1 MTTTPPPRPDDAP
14 AAAAADRGADAAAD
28 RSADSAA
35 RPRFGAARTVVAV
48 LLGLLVAWFL
58 WDGLSSLVGLPAQF
72 EALGIADRT
81 PWLVLVAGL
90 IAPPLIFGLSI
101 LLARRQPLAQFTLV
115 LIVALG
121 AIATTRLSLIATA
134 ASLSGG

>member
-1 MTTTPPPRPDDAP
+1 MTTTPPPRPDDALPVAAVTAADPAIDP
-14 AAAAADRGADAAAD
+14 AADP
-28 RSADSAA
+28 AA
-35 RPRFGAARTVVAV
+35 RPRFGAARAVVAV

-81 PWLVLVAGL
+81 PWLVLVAGVL
-90 IAPPLIFGLSI
+90 APPLIFGLSI

-121 AIATTRLSLIATA
+121 AVATTRLSLIATA
-134 ASLSGG
+134 ASLSGF

>member
-1 MTTTPPPRPDDAP
+1 M
-14 AAAAADRGADAAAD
+14 
-28 RSADSAA
+28 
-35 RPRFGAARTVVAV
+35 

-72 EALGIADRT
+72 EAFGIADRT
-81 PWLVLVAGL
+81 PWLVLVAGVL
-90 IAPPLIFGLSI
+90 APPLIFGLSI

-121 AIATTRLSLIATA
+121 AVATTRLSLITTA
-134 ASLSGG
+134 ASLSGF